1 MLFLG
6 AGASKPFGIPTMK
19 EFSKEILESVTTDEP
34 AKKILHST
42 LKRLGEFGFKDPDI
56 EAVMDVLTAKQDL
69 GKAKLS
75 IGPRVVEFAERNI
88 TIDYYETATA
98 TRLLTMIKGL
108 IESRCAKANFKV
120 SDAYYQQFFDR
131 APGGKMGTSS
141 GMVPMG
147 FQHIFT
153 TNYDLCIDSYLRKH
167 SCQNGFVDFSGYGRV
182 FTGDWDQGNNAWTLC
197 KLHGSVDWYEVGG
210 RITQLMVVPTA
221 SFYDEKIEGRMMVYP
236 ASEKYALS
244 SPYAECLFYLRQ
256 RLRTEQY
263 CVVVGYSFRD
273 APINNAFTDALRLNP
288 NLRIFSL
295 SPRAQTH
302 VAEMEEP
309 LRSKIIPINA
319 EFGADPVFPAL
330 QQAWN
335 R

>member
-19 EFSKEILESVTTDEP
+19 EFTREILESVSQRGTEKRVLTS
-34 AKKILHST
+34 ILT
-42 LKRLGEFGFKDPDI
+42 RLNQFGFKDPDV
-56 EAVMDVLTAKQDL
+56 EAVMDVLTAARDMAQ
-69 GKAKLS
+69 AKLS
-75 IGPRVVEFAERNI
+75 IGPRIIQFAEKNI
-88 TIDYYETATA
+88 VLGYDETANRILA
-98 TRLLTMIKGL
+98 MIEKL

-120 SDAYYQQFFDR
+120 SDAYYGTFFDR
-131 APGGKMGTSS
+131 VPGGKMGTSS
-141 GMVPMG
+141 GTIPMG

-167 SCQNGFVDFSGYGRV
+167 SCANGFVDFSGYGRV
-182 FTGDWDQGNNAWTLC
+182 FTGDWPEQSDTWTLC

-221 SFYDEKIEGRMMVYP
+221 SLYDEKIEGRMMVYP

-256 RLRTEQY
+256 LLGTERE

-273 APINNAFTDALRLNP
+273 APINNAFRDALRLNP
-288 NLRIFSL
+288 QLKIFSL

-302 VAEMEEP
+302 VAQMEEP
-309 LRSKIIPINA
+309 LKSKIIPVEA
-319 EFGADPVFPAL
+319 EFGTEAAIVAL
-330 QQAWN
+330 QSAWN

>member
-1 MLFLG
+1 
-6 AGASKPFGIPTMK
+6 MK
-19 EFSKEILESVTTDEP
+19 EFTKEILESVSKDEP
-34 AKKILHST
+34 EKKVLSSILA
-42 LKRLGEFGFKDPDI
+42 RLDQFGFKDPDV
-56 EAVMDVLTAKQDL
+56 EAVMDVLTAAQDMAR
-69 GKAKLS
+69 AKLS
-75 IGPRVVEFAERNI
+75 IGPRVIQFSEKSI
-88 TIDYYETATA
+88 ILGYDETAK
-98 TRLLTMIKGL
+98 RILTKIEKL

-141 GMVPMG
+141 GVVPMG

-167 SCQNGFVDFSGYGRV
+167 TCQNGFVDSSGYGRV
-182 FTGDWDQGNNAWTLC
+182 FTGDWPGGNVTWTLC

-302 VAEMEEP
+302 VSELEEP
-309 LRSKIIPINA
+309 LKSKVIPVNA
-319 EFGADPVFPAL
+319 EFGTDAAIASL

>member
-19 EFSKEILESVTTDEP
+19 GFTKEILEKFAGGTGKP
-34 AKKILHST
+34 MLQAI
-42 LKRLGEFGFKDPDI
+42 LKRLEDFGFREPDI
-56 EAVMDVLTAKQDL
+56 EAIMDVLTARMSPN
-69 GKAKLS
+69 KAKFS
-75 IGPRVVEFAERNI
+75 IGPRVVEFAERSIDLTDDEDANI
-88 TIDYYETATA
+88 
-98 TRLLTMIKGL
+98 LLL
-108 IESRCAKANFKV
+108 AIESEIEARCAKANFRV

-131 APGGKMGTSS
+131 VPGGKMGTRS
-141 GMVPMG
+141 GTIPMG

-153 TNYDLCIDSYLRKH
+153 TNYDLCIDSYLRKFD
-167 SCQNGFVDFSGYGRV
+167 CAKGFVDFSGYGRV
-182 FTGDWDQGNNAWTLC
+182 FTGDWPVDSDAWTLC

-210 RITQLMVVPTA
+210 RITQLTVAPNA
-221 SFYDEKIEGRMMVYP
+221 SLYDEKIERRMMVYP
-236 ASEKYALS
+236 ASEKYALR

-273 APINNAFTDALRLNP
+273 TPINNAFADSLRLNP
-288 NLRIFSL
+288 QLKIFSV

-309 LRSKIIPINA
+309 LKSKIIPVDA
-319 EFGADPVFPAL
+319 EFGTESAILGL
-330 QQAWN
+330 QHNWN